1 MPRPTNEMESDKTI
15 FVRVVFGTGDAL
27 LRSVHNVNSFDNVA
41 DLIER
46 LQAEAEPAIRQE
58 LGDSSLTDLPVR
70 VITYNSI
77 EEKTI
82 TAIHARMTDRPS
94 LISNTYYAIKYTKE
108 PRVTSVGLR
117 GLLLYPLKWKV
128 LSSTETESLI
138 YHRIEQ

>member
-1 MPRPTNEMESDKTI
+1 M
-15 FVRVVFGTGDAL
+15 
-27 LRSVHNVNSFDNVA
+27 VHNVNSFDNVA

-82 TAIHARMTDRPS
+82 TAIHARMTDRS
-94 LISNTYYAIKYTKE
+94 
-108 PRVTSVGLR
+108 SV
-117 GLLLYPLKWKV
+117 
-128 LSSTETESLI
+128 
-138 YHRIEQ
+138 HD